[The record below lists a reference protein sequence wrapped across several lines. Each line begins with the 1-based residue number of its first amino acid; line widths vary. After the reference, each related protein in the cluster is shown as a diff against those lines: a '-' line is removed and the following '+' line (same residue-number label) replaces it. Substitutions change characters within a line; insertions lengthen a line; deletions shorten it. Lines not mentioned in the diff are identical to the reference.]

1 MKVSNSPTEQGNSRL
16 GLSAKSPMKSHYPS
30 RLILH
35 QQKTNLKAKL
45 TGKNKSAHNIG
56 REQVRM
62 GRPFSHLPRI
72 PSEPY
77 PRVTGLLF
85 GGRVLEELETD
96 KVILDRRSKE
106 LQIGKNSASYSFYR
120 EKIDKENRDQHMP
133 RTPDKYTKFPRRRWD
148 GSVKAWKVQV
158 HRIAEK
164 LSEEEVKVEVG
175 IKKEIKEEA
184 GIKEEIKKE
193 NEIKKEIKEE
203 KDFEIKKEVGWRD
216 HDAGYPWRDEI
227 VQQERENDELSRIRA
242 SSWTSSDQGIGMDYS
257 GTGTPRTL
265 SGSTSPT
272 TFLIPAFEEEQLS
285 KASSKLRNFSKS
297 ATS

>member
-1 MKVSNSPTEQGNSRL
+1 MKVSNSPTEQDNSRL

-158 HRIAEK
+158 HRIADEK

-175 IKKEIKEEA
+175 
-184 GIKEEIKKE
+184 
-193 NEIKKEIKEE
+193 IKKEIKEE

>member
-1 MKVSNSPTEQGNSRL
+1 MKVSNSPTEQDNSRL

-175 IKKEIKEEA
+175 IKKEIKEE
-184 GIKEEIKKE
+184 
-193 NEIKKEIKEE
+193 

>member
-1 MKVSNSPTEQGNSRL
+1 
-16 GLSAKSPMKSHYPS
+16 
-30 RLILH
+30 
-35 QQKTNLKAKL
+35 
-45 TGKNKSAHNIG
+45 
-56 REQVRM
+56 M

-175 IKKEIKEEA
+175 IKKEIKEE
-184 GIKEEIKKE
+184 
-193 NEIKKEIKEE
+193 

-216 HDAGYPWRDEI
+216 HNAGYPWRDEI

-265 SGSTSPT
+265 SESTSPT
-272 TFLIPAFEEEQLS
+272 TCHIPAFEEEQLS